1 MRLDVAVRI
10 VLAGVL
16 AAILSTVVMIAVLV
30 TGQPLE
36 INDRSVATLAGWG
49 SYASAIAT
57 FLLVLIA
64 VIAGLQARREFRTGH
79 RPVPTLGGGRF
90 LSEGV
95 EILVGN
101 VGPGAVVNLRL
112 RLWVTFA
119 SLTPPEPS
127 QVAAGIEQ
135 AVRIVETEPA
145 LFEAILGAI
154 ASGGS
159 RVEML
164 RYGPR
169 ARLYDPEWASGWGV
183 IMWDAEAEDLFGE
196 TYPGSGYIL
205 TEGETLRGP
214 V

>member
-36 INDRSVATLAGWG
+36 INDRSVAALAGWG

-145 LFEAILGAI
+145 LFEASLGAI

-169 ARLYDPEWASGWGV
+169 AMLYDPEWASGWGV
-183 IMWDAEAEDLFGE
+183 IMWDAEGR
-196 TYPGSGYIL
+196 TCSGRR
-205 TEGETLRGP
+205 TPEVDTS
-214 V
+214 

>member
-36 INDRSVATLAGWG
+36 INDRSVAALAGWG

-135 AVRIVETEPA
+135 AVRLVETEPA
-145 LFEAILGAI
+145 LFEASLGAI

-169 ARLYDPEWASGWGV
+169 ARLHDPEWASGWGV

-205 TEGETLRGP
+205 TEGETLRGT

>member
-16 AAILSTVVMIAVLV
+16 AAILSSVVMIAVLV

-36 INDRSVATLAGWG
+36 INDRSVAALAGWG

-145 LFEAILGAI
+145 LFEASLGAI

-169 ARLYDPEWASGWGV
+169 ARLYDPEWASGWRV

-205 TEGETLRGP
+205 TEGETLRGT

>member
-36 INDRSVATLAGWG
+36 INDRSVAALAGWG

-119 SLTPPEPS
+119 SLTSPEPS

-135 AVRIVETEPA
+135 AVRLVETGPA
-145 LFEAILGAI
+145 LFEASLGAI

-205 TEGETLRGP
+205 TEGETLRGTA
-214 V
+214 

>member
-36 INDRSVATLAGWG
+36 INDRSVAALAGWG

-135 AVRIVETEPA
+135 AVRLVETEPA
-145 LFEAILGAI
+145 LFETSLGAI
-154 ASGGS
+154 TSGGS

-205 TEGETLRGP
+205 TEGETLRGT

>member
-36 INDRSVATLAGWG
+36 INDRSVAALAGWG

-90 LSEGV
+90 LSKGV

-145 LFEAILGAI
+145 LFEASLGAI

-164 RYGPR
+164 RYGPL

-205 TEGETLRGP
+205 TEGETLRGT